1 MPVLFEHSMQITGG
15 RGMSHRRRSADP
27 TKSIAITIP
36 VSVLNI
42 LDARLSYESSR
53 SAWITKAVKD
63 RLNGIKSESLTL
75 NEMQTKQIMVAL
87 TGRQDLPSH
96 VRAII
101 VDWIN
106 QNQT

>member
-1 MPVLFEHSMQITGG
+1 MQITGG
-15 RGMSHRRRSADP
+15 RRMSHRRRSADP

>member
-1 MPVLFEHSMQITGG
+1 
-15 RGMSHRRRSADP
+15 MSHRRRSADP
-27 TKSIAITIP
+27 TKSIAITMP
-36 VSVLNI
+36 VSVLNT

-63 RLNGIKSESLTL
+63 RRNGIKS
-75 NEMQTKQIMVAL
+75 NETTFNAMKTKQIMIAL

-106 QNQT
+106 QSQT